1 VANTADVIARRL
13 YEAGCRHAF
22 GIPGGEVLT
31 LIKALHEAGIA
42 FGLAKHENSAGFMAE
57 GSYHASGAPG
67 VLVATLGPGVANAV
81 NVIANAWQDRVPMI
95 FLTGCID
102 PSDALTYTHQIF
114 DHRALLASVTKATF
128 TMGNAAADVVIDKAV
143 SIATDDPPGPVLVD
157 VPIAVAAAEQPENAT
172 TRRVPPTRGAPPAG
186 PALDEA
192 RQWLRD
198 AERPLM
204 VAGVDAIYQGA
215 EAAVAAF
222 ARDQNIPLLTTYKA
236 KGIVPEDEPL
246 SLGAAGLSPKA
257 DALLLALV
265 EKSDLVILAGY
276 DPIEMRAGWRDPWP
290 AAARVLE
297 FSSVANT
304 HYVHQ
309 ATRSFVGDVA
319 AGLEALG
326 DGRDH
331 VTRWPAGE
339 ATATRA
345 ALCDAFGAGQGWGP
359 AAVIQVARRVLPR
372 DTVASVDTGA
382 HRILLSQMWE
392 CYAPRTLLQ
401 STGLCTMGCALPLA
415 MGYKQVQP
423 QRAVVAFVGD
433 AGLEMVLGEL
443 ATLRDLGL
451 AVIVVVF
458 VDDSLALIELKQRNV
473 GHGNLGVDFG
483 ASDFP
488 AVAQAFGMHGAWAND
503 GATLERELVEALG
516 RSGSSVIACRIGAR
530 AYDGMI

>member
-31 LIKALHEAGIA
+31 LIKGLHDAGIS

-57 GSYHASGAPG
+57 GTHHASGAPG

-81 NVIANAWQDRVPMI
+81 NVVANAWQDHVPMI
-95 FLTGCID
+95 FLTGCVD
-102 PSDALTYTHQIF
+102 ARDALTYTHQIF
-114 DHRALLASVTKATF
+114 DHRALLAPVTKATF
-128 TMGNAAADVVIDKAV
+128 SVADGAVDVVIDKAV
-143 SIATDDPPGPVLVD
+143 SIATDDQPGPVLVD
-157 VPIAVAAAEQPENAT
+157 VPIGVAAAEQPENT
-172 TRRVPPTRGAPPAG
+172 VTRRVRPTRGAPSAG
-186 PALDEA
+186 AALDEA
-192 RQWLRD
+192 RRWLRD
-198 AERPLM
+198 AERPLL
-204 VAGVDAIYQGA
+204 VAGVDALNQGA
-215 EAAVAAF
+215 EASVAAF
-222 ARDQNIPLLTTYKA
+222 ARQQGIPLLTTYKA
-236 KGIVPEDEPL
+236 KGVLPENEPL

-265 EKSDLVILAGY
+265 EKSDLLILAGY

-290 AAARVLE
+290 HATRVLE
-297 FSSVANT
+297 LSAVANT

-309 ATRSFVGDVA
+309 ATRSFVGDIG

-326 DGRDH
+326 GDNAGGA
-331 VTRWPAGE
+331 RWSAGE
-339 ATATRA
+339 AAATRE
-345 ALCDAFGAGQGWGP
+345 ALRTAFSAGDAWGP
-359 AAVIQVARRVLPR
+359 AAVIEVARRVLPR
-372 DTVASVDTGA
+372 DTVATVDTGA

-423 QRAVVAFVGD
+423 KRHVVAFVGD

-458 VDDSLALIELKQRNV
+458 VDESLALIELKQRGV
-473 GHGNLGVDFG
+473 GHRNLGVDFG
-483 ASDFP
+483 ASDF
-488 AVAQAFGMHGAWAND
+488 AGVATAFGLHGAWAD
-503 GATLERELVEALG
+503 DRETLERELGLALERPG
-516 RSGSSVIACRIGAR
+516 ASVIACRIGAK
-530 AYDGMI
+530 AYDGMF